1 MKRIVPIRLSNTR
14 VKWWWCWP
22 ENLKNKPARNTVVS
36 SDADALVG
44 FLTQPAENIG
54 RNSKHTFEG
63 AGEVELVAE
72 TGALG
77 NLFDQRVGLL
87 KPLGGKVHFEAQQKL
102 VWALMVIALKQ
113 PAQIGGVHVAVL
125 RNLTQRLE
133 PLKMGLNVLPALL
146 VSGEGQRLGSRQRRE
161 RAGDFQRQTFQ
172 KLRAQFRALPPAA
185 LPAADE
191 FMPEKS
197 AKYLTGGS
205 AGSAAMSCRTPGP

>member
-1 MKRIVPIRLSNTR
+1 M
-14 VKWWWCWP
+14 
-22 ENLKNKPARNTVVS
+22 
-36 SDADALVG
+36 
-44 FLTQPAENIG
+44 
-54 RNSKHTFEG
+54 
-63 AGEVELVAE
+63 ELVAE
-72 TGALG
+72 AGALG
-77 NLFDQRVGLL
+77 DLLDQRAGLL
-87 KPLGGKVHFEAQQKL
+87 KPFGGELHLQVHQKL

-191 FMPEKS
+191 FIKEGLDFVRWKNLRDASRWQM
-197 AKYLTGGS
+197 
-205 AGSAAMSCRTPGP
+205 AMQKNLL